1 MVSLAS
7 LEEVATKAET
17 LRSFL
22 RGAFL
27 DDAPRLEVT
36 IFNYL
41 REVLNSWLE
50 PLLLSSSSEC
60 SSQSLGGLR
69 NIIEQYYLQEIF
81 AALLFLAD
89 ETFMQSGS
97 VSIAEIPKLKN
108 SSVQDSAYYVDFHT
122 KQYCGEMLLYLCFS
136 RICRTHH
143 VVRALY
149 PLLLSNNGD
158 DGVSQNHVSE
168 GLFTSP
174 RFFKKKKIISNL
186 LNGVVLGLSDG
197 VSAVVRVL
205 LLDDRVKDDMTAD
218 AAKHIAHLF
227 VTPLRSA
234 WILQESLVVKYCENF
249 SIVDQVRL
257 LSEQLVNLT
266 VFHAE
271 TPENKDNKEELKQ
284 QMPLFLQK
292 QQNLKNTSLLK
303 PETLEERL
311 HICVATI
318 INTAVHLYPHSEG
331 KNCFDRSY
339 KYFSLYNKYLLTPS
353 FRALSLQSVTLG
365 CENDEVLLALR
376 RFAALANGSTLGPST
391 RGLLLTL
398 APISPGLLQLI
409 EFGDT
414 IPTPHRDILHRILDS
429 LWKME
434 IQFEE
439 MAYIFIRGAF
449 VTVRGSFTIDR
460 VQLAMS
466 VNFSQVSSSVSR
478 LRGLQR
484 LILHERTPT
493 DFICKVLEAGA
504 RECQQRAASSL
515 SVGIQKKE
523 KLNTFLFT
531 AEELE
536 SEDVNKDEDLMLV
549 RMIEEMCIG
558 MNADIL
564 FGTRVTLD
572 RVCDVLSTVA
582 TISPVC
588 WKWVMLLLPR
598 ILGVDVIHSIFS
610 QYSTTA
616 ESCKPA
622 RALLMRLKR
631 LEGIIAAISDEDF
644 VSESSMILRNAV
656 AAVQQYDTVMS
667 EEEIKEVRDATKARC
682 FKIARS
688 IEESLNAK
696 STSTLVVHLL
706 ALAQIAEEN
715 AWNMSKSLS
724 EISNKD
730 SNSKADNNNN
740 SNNNTENNNTIKSIQ
755 KMMWLLARVLAE
767 VDDACAAVNA
777 CKTIVWWSLA
787 RKESLDSSFIGELI
801 INLLNLDE
809 SNPLSFR
816 SVIPSE
822 TVGVR
827 TTTTAAA
834 LLPQQVSRLKV
845 RLLDVLLG
853 LSDYDAE
860 GRTLRNIDDYCKK
873 TRRCSLYDI
882 LIELCKPQ
890 VSDIV
895 QVATMHFLGHYVVA
909 TYPRV
914 SLSSTCVLC
923 VDVFRHTPHEM
934 AKAACA
940 SMLSNIVIS
949 FESMGVIATLSDVD
963 VTLLHN
969 MAEAFRS
976 YRCAA
981 ISEGI
986 HEEVIHQHGDCI
998 RDVLQRESL
1007 VVREI

>member
-36 IFNYL
+36 IFNHL

-50 PLLLSSSSEC
+50 PLLSSSTSSED
-60 SSQSLGGLR
+60 SSQSQGSLR
-69 NIIEQYYLQEIF
+69 NLIEQYYLQELF

-89 ETFMQSGS
+89 ESLLQSS
-97 VSIAEIPKLKN
+97 PVSIAEIPKMKN
-108 SSVQDSAYYVDFHT
+108 SSVQDSSYYVDIRT

-143 VVRALY
+143 VVQALY
-149 PLLLSNNGD
+149 PLLLAQNEDN
-158 DGVSQNHVSE
+158 DGVSQNHISE

-174 RFFKKKKIISNL
+174 RFMKKKKFISNL
-186 LNGVVLGLSDG
+186 LNGVVIGLSDG

-227 VTPLRSA
+227 VTPLRSI
-234 WILQESLVVKYCENF
+234 WILEESLVVKYCENF
-249 SIVDQVRL
+249 PIMDQVRL
-257 LSEQLVNLT
+257 FSTQLMNLT
-266 VFHAE
+266 LFHAE
-271 TPENKDNKEELKQ
+271 TPVIQENKDDLKQ

-292 QQNLKNTSLLK
+292 QQHLRDTSLLK
-303 PETLEERL
+303 LETLEERL
-311 HICVATI
+311 HICVVTI
-318 INTAVHLYPHSEG
+318 LNTIVYLYPLSEG
-331 KNCFDRSY
+331 KSRFDRSY
-339 KYFSLYNKYLLTPS
+339 KYFSLYNRYFLTPS

-365 CENDEVLLALR
+365 ENDEVLLALR
-376 RFAALANGSTLGPST
+376 RFAALTNGSTLGPSP

-398 APISPGLLQLI
+398 DPISPGLLQLL
-409 EFGDT
+409 EFGET
-414 IPTPHRDILHRILDS
+414 IPTPHRDVLNRILDS

-434 IQFEE
+434 VQFEE
-439 MAYIFIRGAF
+439 IAYIFIRGAF
-449 VTVRGSFTIDR
+449 VNVRGSFTIDR
-460 VQLAMS
+460 VGLTMS
-466 VNFSQVSSSVSR
+466 VDFNHVSSCASR

-484 LILHERTPT
+484 LILCETTPT

-523 KLNTFLFT
+523 KVNTFLFT

-536 SEDVNKDEDLMLV
+536 SEDVNKDEDLILV
-549 RMIEEMCIG
+549 RMIEEMCVG
-558 MNADIL
+558 MNADTL

-598 ILGVDVIHSIFS
+598 ILAVDIIHSIFS

-631 LEGIIAAISDEDF
+631 LESIITALCDDDSFVSASTTILRDAAI
-644 VSESSMILRNAV
+644 
-656 AAVQQYDTVMS
+656 AVQQYDTVMS
-667 EEEIKEVRDATKARC
+667 EEEVKEVKDATEAQC
-682 FKIARS
+682 SKIARS

-696 STSTLVVHLL
+696 SISTLVVHLL
-706 ALAQIAEEN
+706 ALAQMAEEN
-715 AWNMSKSLS
+715 AWSISKPQTKT
-724 EISNKD
+724 SNKNKNHK
-730 SNSKADNNNN
+730 SQNKEKSNN
-740 SNNNTENNNTIKSIQ
+740 SENSIQ
-755 KMMWLLARVLAE
+755 RVMWLLTRVLAE

-777 CKTIVWWSLA
+777 CKTMVWWSLA
-787 RKESLDSSFIGELI
+787 RMESLDSSCIGQLV
-801 INLLNLDE
+801 INLLDIDE
-809 SNPLSFR
+809 NNPLSFR
-816 SVIPSE
+816 SVIPAE
-822 TVGVR
+822 TAVA
-827 TTTTAAA
+827 TTAAA
-834 LLPQQVSRLKV
+834 LLPPQISRLKV

-853 LSDYDAE
+853 LCDYDAE

-873 TRRCSLYDI
+873 TRKCGLYDI
-882 LIELCKPQ
+882 LTGLCKPPF
-890 VSDIV
+890 SDVV
-895 QVATMHFLGHYVVA
+895 QVATMHFLGHYVVS

-914 SLSSTCVLC
+914 SLSSICTLC
-923 VDVFRHTPHEM
+923 VDVFRHTPYEM

-940 SMLSNIVIS
+940 SMLWNVVTSL
-949 FESMGVIATLSDVD
+949 ESMGVIATLSDGE
-963 VTLLHN
+963 VTLLQN
-969 MAEAFRS
+969 LAEAFRS

-981 ISEGI
+981 LSEGI
-986 HEEVIHQHGDCI
+986 HEEVIHRHGDWI
-998 RDVLQRESL
+998 REVLQRESL